1 MHHRV
6 DVALSMMRG
15 VGGRREKVLASMEMD
30 VACSPYPIP
39 RHTPTENRWL
49 PNFEDTMAIEH

>member
-6 DVALSMMRG
+6 DVALTMTRG

-30 VACSPYPIP
+30 VACSPYPP
-39 RHTPTENRWL
+39 SHSYGEWVVAE
-49 PNFEDTMAIEH
+49 F